1 MVIELVGCF
10 GFFLDFLVGPAVIGL
25 CCAPMAIM
33 AIAVDALTAAFQAV
47 SSSGCMLHRIATTST
62 NHFLNCLQRVNRNY
76 YLPNDDRRKTGFIS
90 AIKSGC
96 PVWVVNAKMLKCA
109 FVCLA

>member
-47 SSSGCMLHRIATTST
+47 SSCGCMLHRIVTTST

-76 YLPNDDRRKTGFIS
+76 YLPNDDRRR
-90 AIKSGC
+90 
-96 PVWVVNAKMLKCA
+96 PVLFRQLRVGAPCGL
-109 FVCLA
+109 

>member
-33 AIAVDALTAAFQAV
+33 AIAVDALTAEFQW
-47 SSSGCMLHRIATTST
+47 LHAAPHRDNVHES
-62 NHFLNCLQRVNRNY
+62 
-76 YLPNDDRRKTGFIS
+76 LP
-90 AIKSGC
+90 
-96 PVWVVNAKMLKCA
+96 
-109 FVCLA
+109 